1 MDKKYKIF
9 LIVIFFILILFN
21 YITDYIFWHELDLSI
36 RRFLRYAFLSFI
48 VVVFLNYVLKY
59 QKKTQK

>member
-21 YITDYIFWHELDLSI
+21 YITDYIFWQELDLSI
-36 RRFLRYAFLSFI
+36 RWFLRYAFLSFI